1 MTQSSCK
8 HDTKSNSHPSV
19 KLAPVRVFS
28 CKHPLLSKISSLLE
42 IWGEILAP
50 FCSTDST
57 LNTPN
62 ISRICQESSEHNSAN
77 ISPSICINLLV
88 PGKGAFFTLFL
99 LTIPVHVIISY
110 NSSGLHELAKA
121 TFFTTCFQST
131 VFAKM

>member
-42 IWGEILAP
+42 IWAEILAP

-62 ISRICQESSEHNSAN
+62 SNYNRLARKIAITNLGGPVKIRI
-77 ISPSICINLLV
+77 
-88 PGKGAFFTLFL
+88 
-99 LTIPVHVIISY
+99 
-110 NSSGLHELAKA
+110 
-121 TFFTTCFQST
+121 
-131 VFAKM
+131 